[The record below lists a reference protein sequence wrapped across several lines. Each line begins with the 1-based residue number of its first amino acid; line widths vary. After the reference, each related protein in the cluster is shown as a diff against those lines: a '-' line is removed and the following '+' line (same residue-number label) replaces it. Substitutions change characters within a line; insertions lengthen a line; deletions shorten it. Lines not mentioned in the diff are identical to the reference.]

1 MLYTKDGITVSVILD
16 KHTPNKDGLYPV
28 KIRVYHLKKPKYYST
43 GVCLAAEDYDSL
55 ERKRSN
61 ESQGI
66 KRSCVPQV
74 LTAQSS
80 LSSQLSRNE
89 LHLKSFVSNF
99 WGAVQKGRLFYC
111 SFLIFT
117 LRLQPFE
124 ISAPG

>member
-1 MLYTKDGITVSVILD
+1 MLYTKDGITVSVVLD
-16 KHTPNKDGLYPV
+16 KRTPNKDGLYPV

-43 GVCLAAEDYDSL
+43 GVCMTAEDYDSL

-61 ESQGI
+61 ESQEI
-66 KRSCVPQV
+66 KRSRVPQV

-80 LSSQLSRNE
+80 LSSQLSR
-89 LHLKSFVSNF
+89 
-99 WGAVQKGRLFYC
+99 KGRLFYC